1 MSIPRIVSAMEYID
15 DDLVSSAVTYTRQKR
30 KWWTNW
36 KAIAAC
42 VAVVAIVF
50 GAIPF
55 LNSNPNAPIGSPF
68 VLTAYATGVDN
79 TVSAVEMKE
88 GENIPV
94 SFFEANNGMRGYVF
108 SYAADDPKQ
117 PISVSIINADQQF
130 TVDEKIETISNLEM
144 DSTQRYVFFIPPQNE
159 AGPYSLPLTMHD
171 EETNTVALLKVVIE
185 QAEDG
190 YTARIDSISIFEK
203 RTEPTK

>member
-1 MSIPRIVSAMEYID
+1 MSIPRITKAMEYID
-15 DDLVSSAVTYTRQKR
+15 DDLVSGAVTYTRQKR
-30 KWWTNW
+30 KWWKNW

-42 VAVVAIVF
+42 VAVVALLF
-50 GAIPF
+50 GTIPF
-55 LNSNPNAPIGSPF
+55 LNNGPAVSSF
-68 VLTAYATGVDN
+68 VLTAYAMEPDN
-79 TVSAVEMKE
+79 SLSAVAMQE
-88 GENIPV
+88 GKNIPV
-94 SFFEANNGMRGYVF
+94 AMFEADNGMRGFVF

-130 TVDEKIETISNLEM
+130 TVDEKIETISGLEM
-144 DSTQRYVFFIPPQNE
+144 DSTQRYVFFIPPQDE

-190 YTARIDSISIFEK
+190 YTARIDELTMYERK
-203 RTEPTK
+203 EAP

>member
-1 MSIPRIVSAMEYID
+1 MEPD
-15 DDLVSSAVTYTRQKR
+15 NSLSAVAMQK
-30 KWWTNW
+30 
-36 KAIAAC
+36 
-42 VAVVAIVF
+42 
-50 GAIPF
+50 
-55 LNSNPNAPIGSPF
+55 
-68 VLTAYATGVDN
+68 
-79 TVSAVEMKE
+79 

-94 SFFEANNGMRGYVF
+94 AMFEADNGMRGFVF

-130 TVDEKIETISNLEM
+130 TVDEKIETISGLEM
-144 DSTQRYVFFIPPQNE
+144 DSTQRYVFFIPPQDE

-190 YTARIDSISIFEK
+190 YTARIDELTMYERK
-203 RTEPTK
+203 DAP

>member
-1 MSIPRIVSAMEYID
+1 MNTKTFSNALGEIGDKYITEANEYTAAKK
-15 DDLVSSAVTYTRQKR
+15 VRR
-30 KWWTNW
+30 WNW

-42 VAVVAIVF
+42 VAVVALLF

-55 LNSNPNAPIGSPF
+55 LNNGPAVSPF
-68 VLTAYATGVDN
+68 VLTAYAMEPDN
-79 TVSAVEMKE
+79 SLSAVAMQE
-88 GENIPV
+88 GENISV
-94 SFFEANNGMRGYVF
+94 AMFEADNGMRGFVF
-108 SYAADDPKQ
+108 SYAADDPEQ

-130 TVDEKIETISNLEM
+130 TVDEKIETISGLEM
-144 DSTQRYVFFIPPQNE
+144 DSTQRYVFFIPPQDE

-190 YTARIDSISIFEK
+190 YMARIDELTMYERK
-203 RTEPTK
+203 EAP